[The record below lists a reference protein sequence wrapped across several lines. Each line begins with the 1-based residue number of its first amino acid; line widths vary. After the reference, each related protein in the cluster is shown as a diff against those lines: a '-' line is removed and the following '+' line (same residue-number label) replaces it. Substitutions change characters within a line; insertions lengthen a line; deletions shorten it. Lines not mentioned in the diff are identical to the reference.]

1 LANAGPKQDNA
12 NQGLIPLY
20 HPPIPRARTMPLVS
34 HIKIKKRMTVSQLA
48 EQMEAVKVLGAG
60 RFGKAARILSEM
72 YGDRNYTNILS
83 LAGPLIPGGLR
94 AVIRDLV
101 DGGHVN
107 AIVTTGA
114 NVTHDVLEAL
124 GHRHIVGSE
133 TADDTKLRK
142 RGLSRIY
149 DLLVTQ
155 QAIEALEKTTY
166 RMLNRIPESKRRN
179 LGSYELLWEF
189 GKQLRDR
196 NSLLHTAQTHGA
208 PIFCPG
214 IFDSMLGLH
223 LWTYSRLHTLFVNP
237 FRDFSKLVDMT
248 YERKKVGVVI
258 LGGGMPKHQALIA
271 NTYRGGV
278 DAAIQITLDRADGG
292 GFSGAPLEE
301 AISWG
306 KIKTPKKLV
315 TVLGDATVLFPL
327 LTAAALE
334 RVGN

>member
-1 LANAGPKQDNA
+1 
-12 NQGLIPLY
+12 
-20 HPPIPRARTMPLVS
+20 MPLVS
-34 HIKIKKRMTVSQLA
+34 HIKIRKQMSISDLA
-48 EQMEAVKVLGAG
+48 EQMETVKVLGPG
-60 RFGKAARILSEM
+60 RFGKAVRILAEM
-72 YGDRNYTNILS
+72 FRDKDYVNFVS

-94 AVIRDLV
+94 KIITDLV
-101 DGGHVN
+101 DREQVN
-107 AIVTTGA
+107 ALVTTGA
-114 NVTHDVLEAL
+114 NVTHDLLEAL

-155 QAIEALEKTTY
+155 RAIESLEKTTY
-166 RMLNRIPESKRRN
+166 RMLDHIPEQMRRN
-179 LGSYELLWEF
+179 IGSHELLWEF
-189 GKQLRDR
+189 GKQIRDR
-196 NSLLHTAQTHGA
+196 DSLLRTAQRHEA

-223 LWTYSRLHTLFVNP
+223 LWTYSRIHTLFVNP
-237 FRDFSKLVDMT
+237 FKDFTKLVDMS
-248 YERKKVGVVI
+248 YEKNKVGVVI
-258 LGGGMPKHQALIA
+258 LGGGMPKHQVLLA

-315 TVLGDATVLFPL
+315 TVVGDATVLFPI
-327 LTAAALE
+327 LTLAALE
-334 RVGN
+334 QSNK